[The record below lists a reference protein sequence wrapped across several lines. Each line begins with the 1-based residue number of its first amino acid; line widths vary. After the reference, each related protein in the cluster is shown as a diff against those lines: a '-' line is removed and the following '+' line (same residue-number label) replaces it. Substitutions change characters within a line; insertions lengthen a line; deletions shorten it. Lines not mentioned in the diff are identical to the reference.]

1 LKRLSTIL
9 LIGSAIGMA
18 VFPVLR
24 AEETSPE
31 VLIGRARAVTLS
43 PHFSREEI
51 TQALIDTLDAALMI
65 LPQAD
70 YAAEFRSRIGTVR
83 DMLTKGALL
92 EDKIRQ
98 YLGLSYKLVSGGQ
111 AWALPKELESAYRE
125 AEIMDRAKKI
135 CVAILDDSLS
145 ELKAGRREAAVR
157 DLVSFVLFVVTP
169 VEA

>member
-1 LKRLSTIL
+1 MKKPSAALFIGLASLLALAPALK
-9 LIGSAIGMA
+9 
-18 VFPVLR
+18 

-31 VLIGRARAVTLS
+31 ILISRARAVTLS

-51 TQALIDTLDAALMI
+51 AQALIDTLDAALMI

-111 AWALPKELESAYRE
+111 AWAVPEELRSKYRDT
-125 AEIMDRAKKI
+125 EIMDQAKKI
-135 CVAILDDSLS
+135 CVALLDESLA
-145 ELKAGRREAAVR
+145 ELKAGRREAAVS